1 MNHRPRPI
9 LVTGASTGIG
19 NHLTH
24 RLAELGHTVFAT
36 ARKPADLE
44 SLAAIPGVEPV
55 AMDVR
60 RLDDVRRAVAQVEAR
75 GAGLYGLVNNAG
87 LGGIGPLATWSEE
100 ELLEIFDVNALAP
113 IRLTRAFLP
122 LLLRA
127 GGRVVNI
134 GSQGGS
140 ISMRFFGPYT
150 MTKHAL
156 EAFTVALAQELGP
169 YGVGVSIVQPGGVR
183 SAIGENALA
192 GTMGRFRRAAPPFV
206 EEAEAVLASFEQE
219 PPTDAA
225 DQPEE
230 ATNRKPS
237 SPEIVAEAVLDALF
251 AENPRARYLVGTT
264 WEGSRVIEALLER
277 LLDANECPA
286 LGHSLEELVA
296 MLESR
301 AAERGRRS
309 D

>member
-1 MNHRPRPI
+1 
-9 LVTGASTGIG
+9 
-19 NHLTH
+19 
-24 RLAELGHTVFAT
+24 
-36 ARKPADLE
+36 
-44 SLAAIPGVEPV
+44 
-55 AMDVR
+55 
-60 RLDDVRRAVAQVEAR
+60 
-75 GAGLYGLVNNAG
+75 
-87 LGGIGPLATWSEE
+87 
-100 ELLEIFDVNALAP
+100 
-113 IRLTRAFLP
+113 
-122 LLLRA
+122 
-127 GGRVVNI
+127 
-134 GSQGGS
+134 
-140 ISMRFFGPYT
+140 
-150 MTKHAL
+150 
-156 EAFTVALAQELGP
+156 
-169 YGVGVSIVQPGGVR
+169 VR